1 MKDLS
6 RKDQTIEKPT
16 DALMQHLLEFV
27 DLLED
32 ERYRE
37 SDLENAIIN
46 MIELDGQAM
55 IDKQAWK
62 KMVF

>member
-1 MKDLS
+1 LN
-6 RKDQTIEKPT
+6 
-16 DALMQHLLEFV
+16 FV

-32 ERYRE
+32 ERYSE

-55 IDKQAWK
+55 IDKQA
-62 KMVF
+62 